1 MSYTSFQNNNTGATQ
16 FALLQ
21 FRKSNDFLSVGA
33 NDSLARILSSGYDA
47 VTQTFKLAAYIE
59 CLATGAPSTN
69 VPSQL
74 QFVTTNGTS
83 NHLAMTVGENGQVNI
98 ANPATNQATLVVRND
113 QSTPNINLRTANA
126 TPTNAPHIHFTRSGA
141 GTADVVANDEL
152 GRLEYFGFQGGS
164 AREAG
169 EITAVAE
176 SVNGTTGVSSYLS
189 FRTVPTSYAASA
201 ERMRISGNGFVSVN
215 IPAAAG
221 SALTVNGVNSNANY
235 SLISQA
241 AVTGGIH
248 NAARLWNYSG
258 TAGSATQVSIDVF
271 NQLATT
277 GGDPSLRFLNI
288 GIRAITL
295 GIDSS
300 TDQFAIANSSAL
312 GSSNFL
318 TWTASNN
325 QINLPLQ
332 CCFHAWIST
341 AQNNVTGAGTYY
353 DVIFQTERYDVSSS
367 YNATTGV
374 FTAPATG
381 KYLFTSQI
389 EYTGITAAMTWG
401 EMGFQVNAATI
412 VGGLSY
418 INVGAAAVIG
428 TFISLQNT
436 CLMSLTA
443 GDTVRVRTRIQN
455 GAGDTADLAVST
467 SSFFAGQLLS

>member
-33 NDSLARILSSGYDA
+33 NDSLARIVFSGYDA
-47 VTQTFKLAAYIE
+47 VTQTFKLASYIE

-69 VPSQL
+69 VPSEIR
-74 QFVTTNGTS
+74 FVTTNGTT
-83 NHLAMTVGENGQVNI
+83 NHIAMSVGDDGQVDI
-98 ANPATNQATLVVRND
+98 ANPTANVTTLVVVND
-113 QSTPNINLRTANA
+113 QTSANINLRTANA
-126 TPTNAPHIHFTRSGA
+126 TATNSPHVHFTRSRA
-141 GTADVVANDEL
+141 GTADVQASDDI
-152 GRLEYFGFQGGS
+152 GRLEFRGFQGGT
-164 AREAG
+164 AIEAAD
-169 EITAVAE
+169 IRAQAE
-176 SVNGTTGVSSYLS
+176 TVNGASVSGSLQ
-189 FRTVPTSYAASA
+189 FRTRPTSYGAIGTRMSLSA
-201 ERMRISGNGFVSVN
+201 DGFVTIN
-215 IPAAAG
+215 IPGAAG
-221 SALTVNGVNSNANY
+221 SALTVNGVNSAANY

-241 AVTGGIH
+241 AVAGGIH
-248 NAARLWNYSG
+248 NAARLWNYDG

-271 NQLATT
+271 NQLAAT

-288 GIRAITL
+288 GIRAVTL

-300 TDQFAIANSSAL
+300 TDQFVIANSSAL
-312 GSSNFL
+312 GSSNIL

-332 CCFHAWIST
+332 CSFHAWIST

-367 YNATTGV
+367 YNNTTGV

-401 EMGFQVNAATI
+401 EMGFQVNAVTF

-455 GAGDTADLAVST
+455 GAGDTADLAIAT